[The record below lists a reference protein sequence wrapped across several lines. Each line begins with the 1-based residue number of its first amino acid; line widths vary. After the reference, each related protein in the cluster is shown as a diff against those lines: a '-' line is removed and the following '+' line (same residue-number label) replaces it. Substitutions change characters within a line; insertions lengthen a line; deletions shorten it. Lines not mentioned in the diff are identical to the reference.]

1 MWFSSPER
9 FTARTAWNGCAT
21 EEPGLVARG
30 VVAGFVI
37 NAERRKAFGSA
48 EADFNF
54 APGGIMR
61 FFSWM
66 LPQYI
71 WFPQPHAIFSGDVR
85 EILKPFHRK
94 NAPTGHV
101 RDVGEQRR
109 PVELFGGTSAI
120 SKRIKNTDGI
130 ELSVGFSNQTL
141 DIAFVVPTMIIA
153 SVG

>member
-1 MWFSSPER
+1 MRVSSPER
-9 FTARTAWNGCAT
+9 FTARTAWSGCAT

-54 APGGIMR
+54 APAGIMR
-61 FFSWM
+61 FVTWM
-66 LPQYI
+66 VSQYI
-71 WFPQPHAIFSGDVR
+71 LVTQLHANFSGDVR

-109 PVELFGGTSAI
+109 PVELFGGTRSEE
-120 SKRIKNTDGI
+120 RR
-130 ELSVGFSNQTL
+130 VGKECRSR
-141 DIAFVVPTMIIA
+141 
-153 SVG
+153 